1 MSLMIGAVV
10 IVIIVAGAA
19 FFMSG
24 KSGAKNTTQSETQ
37 QKKESAAAVVQE
49 KKKNEIKEEAAQG
62 NRVNPNEETKVAQER
77 RLDKRGE
84 VDRTQQKT
92 APASKQY
99 ANTEEYKNDTESVF
113 DNNNKKTIEEVTEK
127 RTSENQEKKS
137 VEKANFKEKNR
148 QKEQL
153 YYYIN
158 HALQTLYIAYNK
170 GEWDDIQ
177 TLGEISPA
185 LYEEKEAII
194 EGLPSFT
201 GAMVKE
207 YFSCVDFREEG
218 DKIVTY
224 VKDKEQLK
232 KAFLQFMMPF
242 YPYYYKQ
249 LSEGGLRHTALL
261 QPNTLR
267 LFQQLTGK
275 KFRPG
280 YRNRYSTGVRAF
292 EWDKNRYRVY
302 GKDGK
307 LLCDAVFGTDGI
319 IYGYGQ
325 KKYTDE
331 THPDWNIVEEGNWK
345 DGTFESGILRYE
357 YRKPVE

>member
-24 KSGAKNTTQSETQ
+24 KSGAKNTAQSETQ
-37 QKKESAAAVVQE
+37 EKKGSEGKETAVVQE
-49 KKKNEIKEEAAQG
+49 KAESADKSQSAEA
-62 NRVNPNEETKVAQER
+62 RE
-77 RLDKRGE
+77 
-84 VDRTQQKT
+84 QK
-92 APASKQY
+92 AK
-99 ANTEEYKNDTESVF
+99 TESVLEN
-113 DNNNKKTIEEVTEK
+113 DKEKGTGENTEK
-127 RTSENQEKKS
+127 IISENQKVKNEEK
-137 VEKANFKEKNR
+137 VDFKEKNR

-158 HALQTLYIAYNK
+158 HELQTLFATYNK
-170 GEWDDIQ
+170 GEWNQLEKLGDMSS
-177 TLGEISPA
+177 TL
-185 LYEEKEAII
+185 YKEKESII

-201 GAMVKE
+201 GTMVKE
-207 YFSCVDFREEG
+207 YFSCIDFKKEEE
-218 DKIVTY
+218 KAVCY

-280 YRNRYSTGVRAF
+280 YRNRYTTGVRAF
-292 EWDKNRYRVY
+292 EWDKNRYKVY

-307 LLCDAVFGTDGI
+307 LLCDAIFGTDGI
-319 IYGYGQ
+319 IEGYGQ

-331 THPDWNIVEEGNWK
+331 THPDWNIVEEGNWEN
-345 DGTFESGILRYE
+345 GIFEGGILRYE
-357 YRKPVE
+357 YKRPVE

>member
-24 KSGAKNTTQSETQ
+24 KSGAKNTTQSKT
-37 QKKESAAAVVQE
+37 QE
-49 KKKNEIKEEAAQG
+49 KKGNEA
-62 NRVNPNEETKVAQER
+62 TVAQE
-77 RLDKRGE
+77 KRENESKEETAQKKSAGKSGA
-84 VDRTQQKT
+84 VDTTQEKT
-92 APASKQY
+92 SSVGRQY
-99 ANTEEYKNDTESVF
+99 ANTEEYKNHTERVF
-113 DNNNKKTIEEVTEK
+113 ENSKKKITEEREEK
-127 RTSENQEKKS
+127 QEATPA
-137 VEKANFKEKNR
+137 EKIDFREKNK

-158 HALQTLYIAYNK
+158 HELQTLYIAYNK
-170 GEWDDIQ
+170 GEWDNLQ
-177 TLGEISPA
+177 KLGEISPV
-185 LYEEKEAII
+185 LYKEKEAII

-201 GAMVKE
+201 GEMVKE
-207 YFSCVDFREEG
+207 YFSCIDFKEEG
-218 DKIVTY
+218 DKLVAH

-280 YRNRYSTGVRAF
+280 YRNRYVTGIRAF
-292 EWDKNRYRVY
+292 EWNKNRYRVY

-319 IYGYGQ
+319 TDGYGQ
-325 KKYTDE
+325 KKYVDK
-331 THPDWNIVEEGNWK
+331 THPDWNIVEEGKWK
-345 DGTFESGILRYE
+345 DGVFEGGILRYE
-357 YRKPVE
+357 YKKSVE

>member
-24 KSGAKNTTQSETQ
+24 KSGAKNTAQSETQ
-37 QKKESAAAVVQE
+37 EKKGSEGKETAVVQE
-49 KKKNEIKEEAAQG
+49 KAESADKSQSAEA
-62 NRVNPNEETKVAQER
+62 RE
-77 RLDKRGE
+77 
-84 VDRTQQKT
+84 QK
-92 APASKQY
+92 AK
-99 ANTEEYKNDTESVF
+99 TESVLEN
-113 DNNNKKTIEEVTEK
+113 DKEKGTGENTEK
-127 RTSENQEKKS
+127 IISENQKVKNEEK
-137 VEKANFKEKNR
+137 VDFKEKNR

-158 HALQTLYIAYNK
+158 HELQTLFATYNK
-170 GEWDDIQ
+170 GEWTRLEKLGDMSS
-177 TLGEISPA
+177 TL
-185 LYEEKEAII
+185 YKEKESII

-201 GAMVKE
+201 GTMVKE
-207 YFSCVDFREEG
+207 YFSCIDFKKEEE
-218 DKIVTY
+218 KAVCY

-280 YRNRYSTGVRAF
+280 YRNRYTTGVRAF
-292 EWDKNRYRVY
+292 EWDKNRYKVY

-307 LLCDAVFGTDGI
+307 LLCDAIFGTDGI
-319 IYGYGQ
+319 IEGYGQ

-331 THPDWNIVEEGNWK
+331 THPDWNIVEEGNWEN
-345 DGTFESGILRYE
+345 GTFEGGILRYE
-357 YRKPVE
+357 YKRPVE

>member
-24 KSGAKNTTQSETQ
+24 KSGAKNTAQSETQ
-37 QKKESAAAVVQE
+37 EKKGSEGKETAVVQE
-49 KKKNEIKEEAAQG
+49 KVESSDKSQSAEA
-62 NRVNPNEETKVAQER
+62 RE
-77 RLDKRGE
+77 
-84 VDRTQQKT
+84 QK
-92 APASKQY
+92 AK
-99 ANTEEYKNDTESVF
+99 TESVLEN
-113 DNNNKKTIEEVTEK
+113 DKEKGTGENTEK
-127 RTSENQEKKS
+127 IISENQKVKNEEK
-137 VEKANFKEKNR
+137 VDFKEKNR

-158 HALQTLYIAYNK
+158 HELQTLFAAYNK
-170 GEWDDIQ
+170 GEWNQ
-177 TLGEISPA
+177 LEKLGDMSSA
-185 LYEEKEAII
+185 LHKEKESII

-201 GAMVKE
+201 GTMVKE
-207 YFSCVDFREEG
+207 YFSCIDFKEEEE
-218 DKIVTY
+218 KAVCY

-280 YRNRYSTGVRAF
+280 YRNRYTTGVRAF
-292 EWDKNRYRVY
+292 EWDKNCYKVY

-307 LLCDAVFGTDGI
+307 LLCDAIFGTDGI
-319 IYGYGQ
+319 IEGYGQ

-331 THPDWNIVEEGNWK
+331 THPDWNIVEEGNWEN
-345 DGTFESGILRYE
+345 GTFKGGILRYE
-357 YRKPVE
+357 YKRPVE

>member
-24 KSGAKNTTQSETQ
+24 KSGAKNTAQSETQ
-37 QKKESAAAVVQE
+37 EKKGSEGKETAVVQE
-49 KKKNEIKEEAAQG
+49 KAESADKSQSAEAREKKAK
-62 NRVNPNEETKVAQER
+62 
-77 RLDKRGE
+77 
-84 VDRTQQKT
+84 
-92 APASKQY
+92 
-99 ANTEEYKNDTESVF
+99 TESVLEN
-113 DNNNKKTIEEVTEK
+113 DKEKGTGENTEK
-127 RTSENQEKKS
+127 IISENQKVKNEEK
-137 VEKANFKEKNR
+137 VDFKEKNR

-158 HALQTLYIAYNK
+158 HELQTLFVTYNK
-170 GEWDDIQ
+170 GEWNRLEKLGDMSS
-177 TLGEISPA
+177 TL
-185 LYEEKEAII
+185 YKEKESII

-201 GAMVKE
+201 GTMVKE
-207 YFSCVDFREEG
+207 YFSCIDFKKEEE
-218 DKIVTY
+218 KAVCY

-280 YRNRYSTGVRAF
+280 YRNRYTTGVRAF
-292 EWDKNRYRVY
+292 EWDKNRYKVY

-307 LLCDAVFGTDGI
+307 LLCDAIFGTDGI
-319 IYGYGQ
+319 IEGYGQ

-331 THPDWNIVEEGNWK
+331 THPDWNIVEEGNWEN
-345 DGTFESGILRYE
+345 GTFEGGILRYE
-357 YRKPVE
+357 YKRPVE

>member
-1 MSLMIGAVV
+1 MATISLCMIV
-10 IVIIVAGAA
+10 
-19 FFMSG
+19 
-24 KSGAKNTTQSETQ
+24 
-37 QKKESAAAVVQE
+37 
-49 KKKNEIKEEAAQG
+49 KNEE
-62 NRVNPNEETKVAQER
+62 KV
-77 RLDKRGE
+77 D
-84 VDRTQQKT
+84 
-92 APASKQY
+92 
-99 ANTEEYKNDTESVF
+99 
-113 DNNNKKTIEEVTEK
+113 
-127 RTSENQEKKS
+127 
-137 VEKANFKEKNR
+137 FKEKNR

-158 HALQTLYIAYNK
+158 HELQTLFAAYNK
-170 GEWDDIQ
+170 GEWNRLEKLGDMSS
-177 TLGEISPA
+177 TL
-185 LYEEKEAII
+185 YKEKESII

-201 GAMVKE
+201 GTMVKE
-207 YFSCVDFREEG
+207 YFSCIDFKKEEE
-218 DKIVTY
+218 KAVCY

-280 YRNRYSTGVRAF
+280 YRNRYTTGVRAF
-292 EWDKNRYRVY
+292 EWDKNRYKVY

-307 LLCDAVFGTDGI
+307 LLCDAIFGTDGI
-319 IYGYGQ
+319 IEGYGQ

-331 THPDWNIVEEGNWK
+331 THPDWNIVEEGNWEN
-345 DGTFESGILRYE
+345 GTFEGGILRYE
-357 YRKPVE
+357 YKKPVE

>member
-24 KSGAKNTTQSETQ
+24 KSGAKNTAQSETQ
-37 QKKESAAAVVQE
+37 EKKGSEGKETAVVQE
-49 KKKNEIKEEAAQG
+49 KAESADKSQSAEA
-62 NRVNPNEETKVAQER
+62 RE
-77 RLDKRGE
+77 
-84 VDRTQQKT
+84 QK
-92 APASKQY
+92 AK
-99 ANTEEYKNDTESVF
+99 TESVLEN
-113 DNNNKKTIEEVTEK
+113 DKEKGTGENTEK
-127 RTSENQEKKS
+127 IISENQKVKNEEK
-137 VEKANFKEKNR
+137 VDFKEKNR

-158 HALQTLYIAYNK
+158 HELQTLFAAYNK
-170 GEWDDIQ
+170 GEWNQLEKLGDMSS
-177 TLGEISPA
+177 TL
-185 LYEEKEAII
+185 YKEKESII

-201 GAMVKE
+201 GTMVKE
-207 YFSCVDFREEG
+207 YFSCIDFKKEEE
-218 DKIVTY
+218 KAVCY

-280 YRNRYSTGVRAF
+280 YRNRYTTGVRAF
-292 EWDKNRYRVY
+292 EWDKNRYKVY

-307 LLCDAVFGTDGI
+307 LLCDAIFGTDGI
-319 IYGYGQ
+319 IEGYGQ

-331 THPDWNIVEEGNWK
+331 THPDWNIVEEGNWEN
-345 DGTFESGILRYE
+345 GTFEGGILRYE
-357 YRKPVE
+357 YKRPVE

>member
-37 QKKESAAAVVQE
+37 QKKGNEATVVQE
-49 KKKNEIKEEAAQG
+49 KRANEIKEETAQG
-62 NRVNPNEETKVAQER
+62 RRVTPNEETEIAQKR

-84 VDRTQQKT
+84 ADRRQQKT

-99 ANTEEYKNDTESVF
+99 VNTEEYKTDTESVF
-113 DNNNKKTIEEVTEK
+113 DNKKKNTIEEITEK
-127 RTSENQEKKS
+127 EISEKQEVKS
-137 VEKANFKEKNR
+137 AEKADFKEKNR
-148 QKEQL
+148 QREQL

-158 HALQTLYIAYNK
+158 HELQTLYTAYNK
-170 GEWDDIQ
+170 GEWDNLQ
-177 TLGEISPA
+177 KLGEISPV

-207 YFSCVDFREEG
+207 YFSCIDFREEG
-218 DKIVTY
+218 DKIVAY
-224 VKDKEQLK
+224 IKDKEQLK

-267 LFQQLTGK
+267 LFQQLIGK

-292 EWDKNRYRVY
+292 EWDKNRYKVY

-307 LLCDAVFGTDGI
+307 LLCDAIFGADGI
-319 IYGYGQ
+319 TDGYGQ
-325 KKYTDE
+325 KKYVDE

-345 DGTFESGILRYE
+345 DGTFEGGILRYE
-357 YRKPVE
+357 YKKSVE

>member
-24 KSGAKNTTQSETQ
+24 KSGAKNTAQSETQ
-37 QKKESAAAVVQE
+37 EKKGSEGKETAVVQE
-49 KKKNEIKEEAAQG
+49 KAESADKSQSAEA
-62 NRVNPNEETKVAQER
+62 RE
-77 RLDKRGE
+77 
-84 VDRTQQKT
+84 QK
-92 APASKQY
+92 AK
-99 ANTEEYKNDTESVF
+99 TESVLEN
-113 DNNNKKTIEEVTEK
+113 DKEKGTGVNTEK
-127 RTSENQEKKS
+127 IISENQKVKNEEK
-137 VEKANFKEKNR
+137 VDFKEKNR

-158 HALQTLYIAYNK
+158 HELQTLFATYNK
-170 GEWDDIQ
+170 GEWNRLEKLGDMSS
-177 TLGEISPA
+177 TL
-185 LYEEKEAII
+185 YKEKESII

-201 GAMVKE
+201 GTMVKE
-207 YFSCVDFREEG
+207 YFSCIDFKKEEE
-218 DKIVTY
+218 KAVCY

-280 YRNRYSTGVRAF
+280 YRNRYTTGVRAF
-292 EWDKNRYRVY
+292 EWDKNRYKVY

-307 LLCDAVFGTDGI
+307 LLCDAIFGTDGI
-319 IYGYGQ
+319 IEGYGQ

-331 THPDWNIVEEGNWK
+331 THPDWNIVEEGNWEN
-345 DGTFESGILRYE
+345 GTFEGGILRYE
-357 YRKPVE
+357 YKKPVE

>member
-24 KSGAKNTTQSETQ
+24 KSGAKNTAQSETQ
-37 QKKESAAAVVQE
+37 EKKGSEGKETAVVQE
-49 KKKNEIKEEAAQG
+49 KAESADKSQSAEA
-62 NRVNPNEETKVAQER
+62 RE
-77 RLDKRGE
+77 
-84 VDRTQQKT
+84 QK
-92 APASKQY
+92 AK
-99 ANTEEYKNDTESVF
+99 TESVLEN
-113 DNNNKKTIEEVTEK
+113 DKEKGTGENTEK
-127 RTSENQEKKS
+127 IISENQKVKNEEK
-137 VEKANFKEKNR
+137 VDFKEKNR

-158 HALQTLYIAYNK
+158 HELQTLFAAYNK
-170 GEWDDIQ
+170 GEWKLGDMSS
-177 TLGEISPA
+177 TL
-185 LYEEKEAII
+185 YKEKESII

-201 GAMVKE
+201 GTMVKE
-207 YFSCVDFREEG
+207 YFSCIDFKKEEE
-218 DKIVTY
+218 KAVCY

-280 YRNRYSTGVRAF
+280 YRNRYTTGVRAF
-292 EWDKNRYRVY
+292 EWDKNRYKVY

-307 LLCDAVFGTDGI
+307 LLCDAIFGTDGI
-319 IYGYGQ
+319 IEGYGQ

-331 THPDWNIVEEGNWK
+331 THPDWNIVEEGNWEN
-345 DGTFESGILRYE
+345 GTFEGGILRYE
-357 YRKPVE
+357 YKKPVE

>member
-24 KSGAKNTTQSETQ
+24 KSGAKNTAQSETQ
-37 QKKESAAAVVQE
+37 EKKGSEGKETAVVQE
-49 KKKNEIKEEAAQG
+49 KAESADKSQSAEAREKKAK
-62 NRVNPNEETKVAQER
+62 
-77 RLDKRGE
+77 
-84 VDRTQQKT
+84 
-92 APASKQY
+92 
-99 ANTEEYKNDTESVF
+99 TESVLEN
-113 DNNNKKTIEEVTEK
+113 DKEKGTGENTEK
-127 RTSENQEKKS
+127 IISENQKVKNEEK
-137 VEKANFKEKNR
+137 VDFKEKNR

-158 HALQTLYIAYNK
+158 HELQTLFAAYNK
-170 GEWDDIQ
+170 GEWNQLEKLGDMSS
-177 TLGEISPA
+177 TL
-185 LYEEKEAII
+185 YKEKESII

-201 GAMVKE
+201 GTMVKE
-207 YFSCVDFREEG
+207 YFSCIDFKKEEE
-218 DKIVTY
+218 KAVCY

-280 YRNRYSTGVRAF
+280 YRNRYTTGVRAF
-292 EWDKNRYRVY
+292 EWDKNRYKVY

-307 LLCDAVFGTDGI
+307 LLCDAIFGTDGI
-319 IYGYGQ
+319 IEGYGQ

-331 THPDWNIVEEGNWK
+331 THPDWNIVEEGNWEN
-345 DGTFESGILRYE
+345 GTFEGGILRYE
-357 YRKPVE
+357 YKRPVE

>member
-1 MSLMIGAVV
+1 MLCQKCNKKVATVFISTVVNGKNSQMYLCTDCAKEFHDSMSPDMQIPFPINDILSNMEFNEDTINNLIKDLKEIEDKNVV
-10 IVIIVAGAA
+10 EGVNGID
-19 FFMSG
+19 
-24 KSGAKNTTQSETQ
+24 NT
-37 QKKESAAAVVQE
+37 ESSQ
-49 KKKNEIKEEAAQG
+49 KNEE
-62 NRVNPNEETKVAQER
+62 KV
-77 RLDKRGE
+77 D
-84 VDRTQQKT
+84 
-92 APASKQY
+92 
-99 ANTEEYKNDTESVF
+99 
-113 DNNNKKTIEEVTEK
+113 
-127 RTSENQEKKS
+127 
-137 VEKANFKEKNR
+137 FKEKNR

-158 HALQTLYIAYNK
+158 HELQTLFATYNK
-170 GEWDDIQ
+170 GEWNQLEKLGDMSS
-177 TLGEISPA
+177 TL
-185 LYEEKEAII
+185 YKEKESII

-201 GAMVKE
+201 GTMVKE
-207 YFSCVDFREEG
+207 YFSCIDFKKEEE
-218 DKIVTY
+218 KAVCY

-280 YRNRYSTGVRAF
+280 YRNRYTTGVRAF
-292 EWDKNRYRVY
+292 EWDKNRYKVY

-307 LLCDAVFGTDGI
+307 LLCDAIFGTDGI
-319 IYGYGQ
+319 IEGYGQ

-331 THPDWNIVEEGNWK
+331 THPDWNIVEEGNWEN
-345 DGTFESGILRYE
+345 GTFEGGILRYE
-357 YRKPVE
+357 YKRPVE